1 VKKTSLM
8 LTALAL
14 VAAGAIAQD
23 KAAAPKPAPAKP
35 ATATA
40 TAAAAPADADPV
52 VITAGTMKIHK
63 SEFEAA
69 IESIPEQY
77 RANVMADKRAFAEDY
92 IRMRLLAAEGTKNG
106 LDKKPEVVNQLAMMR
121 DNLVA
126 NAQISAI
133 DKTII
138 VPDSAITQ
146 YYDQHKDSFE
156 QVKAR
161 HILIA
166 FKGSRAAQP
175 GKKELTDAEA
185 KAKAEELRAKLVAG
199 GDFAATAKA
208 ESDDIGSGANGG
220 DLGTFGH
227 GQMVPEFDQASFN
240 TKPGEISPVI
250 RTEFGYHILQVQ
262 ERNMTPIDQVKE
274 TIRKTLHDEQM
285 KAKLDSMKTAT
296 AAKYDDTYFTSSKVK
311 FPLNPNDPNPA
322 APSTPAPDAKQ

>member
-1 VKKTSLM
+1 MKKTSLM

-23 KAAAPKPAPAKP
+23 KAAAPKPATAKA

-40 TAAAAPADADPV
+40 TAAPADPDPV
-52 VITAGTMKIHK
+52 VITAGTMKVRK
-63 SEFEAA
+63 SEFESA
-69 IESIPEQY
+69 INAIPEQY

-106 LDKKPEVVNQLAMMR
+106 LDKTPEVVNQLAMMR

-126 NAQISAI
+126 NAQITAI

-146 YYDQHKDSFE
+146 YYDQHKESFE

-262 ERNMTPIDQVKE
+262 ERNLTPIDQVKE

-296 AAKYDDTYFTSSKVK
+296 AAKYDDTYFTSAKVK
-311 FPLNPNDPNPA
+311 FPLNPNAENPA
-322 APSTPAPDAKQ
+322 APNTPAPDSKQ

>member
-1 VKKTSLM
+1 M

-23 KAAAPKPAPAKP
+23 KAAAPKPAAAKA

-40 TAAAAPADADPV
+40 TAAPVDADPV
-52 VITAGTMKIHK
+52 VITAGTMKVRK
-63 SEFEAA
+63 SEFESA
-69 IESIPEQY
+69 INAIPEQY

-92 IRMRLLAAEGTKNG
+92 IRMRLLAAEGAKNG
-106 LDKKPEVVNQLAMMR
+106 LDKTPEVVNQLAMMR

-146 YYDQHKDSFE
+146 YYDQHKEQFE

-262 ERNMTPIDQVKE
+262 ERNLTPIDQVKE

-285 KAKLDSMKTAT
+285 KAKLDSMKAAT
-296 AAKYDDTYFTSSKVK
+296 AAKYDDTYFTSAKVK
-311 FPLNPNDPNPA
+311 FPLNPNAENPSAPN
-322 APSTPAPDAKQ
+322 TPAPDAKQ

>member
-1 VKKTSLM
+1 MKKTSLM

-199 GDFAATAKA
+199 GDFAAT
-208 ESDDIGSGANGG
+208 
-220 DLGTFGH
+220 
-227 GQMVPEFDQASFN
+227 
-240 TKPGEISPVI
+240 
-250 RTEFGYHILQVQ
+250 
-262 ERNMTPIDQVKE
+262 
-274 TIRKTLHDEQM
+274 
-285 KAKLDSMKTAT
+285 
-296 AAKYDDTYFTSSKVK
+296 
-311 FPLNPNDPNPA
+311 
-322 APSTPAPDAKQ
+322 